1 MRVPVIWSGWYL
13 QWKGASAL
21 TSTVTVTDSP
31 GSTSSL
37 TLSSSSVKLCSTDPE
52 FVTVIVLSPEGTA
65 KVSGENEKSSAVIVS
80 PAAPPDALAAL
91 EGVEPPGSPSSL
103 LHAARLSVSSTITTM
118 DVVVRVR
125 MLASPPSAVSDG
137 GTTDGG
143 RFRFP
148 RGVPS
153 GACPDLGYAARIM
166 PSSADK
172 TQWRDLYHEVVT
184 TGLCTG
190 CTACIVT
197 CPFHVLGY
205 EDDLPVQ
212 LQEEGPD
219 QCSHGEKGCDICT
232 RACPRFRDWEGEIDT
247 SIFGMTRKPEELI
260 GVHKEITLA
269 RATDATS
276 LMTGQDGGVVS
287 ALLLWGLE
295 RGEIDGACTSK
306 LSDERR
312 WDAEPTVVTDAEG
325 VRATAGSRYTYSA
338 NPLALLKAAELG
350 LSKVALVG
358 MGCQASVTGSM
369 EARRVNKW
377 RKKIAWTFGLLCSKS
392 FTYDGLMNEIA
403 QQELGL
409 DLDHL
414 ARVNVK
420 GKLLFYTDTGDEV
433 TYSLKQAHRFTRP
446 GCLRCPD
453 FAAEHADISFGGLGQ
468 SDGWTLTIVRT
479 DRGADLWSRALADG
493 VIEARPATEDPKAVE
508 LMFKLAAR
516 SRERWPSADELPT
529 AAATPGMV
537 ADPA

>member
-1 MRVPVIWSGWYL
+1 
-13 QWKGASAL
+13 
-21 TSTVTVTDSP
+21 
-31 GSTSSL
+31 
-37 TLSSSSVKLCSTDPE
+37 
-52 FVTVIVLSPEGTA
+52 
-65 KVSGENEKSSAVIVS
+65 
-80 PAAPPDALAAL
+80 
-91 EGVEPPGSPSSL
+91 
-103 LHAARLSVSSTITTM
+103 
-118 DVVVRVR
+118 
-125 MLASPPSAVSDG
+125 
-137 GTTDGG
+137 
-143 RFRFP
+143 
-148 RGVPS
+148 
-153 GACPDLGYAARIM
+153 M

-247 SIFGMTRKPEELI
+247 SIFGMTRRPEELI

-306 LSDERR
+306 LSDERQ

-516 SRERWPSADELPT
+516 SRERWPSADDLPT
-529 AAATPGMV
+529 AAATPGLV
-537 ADPA
+537 ADPT